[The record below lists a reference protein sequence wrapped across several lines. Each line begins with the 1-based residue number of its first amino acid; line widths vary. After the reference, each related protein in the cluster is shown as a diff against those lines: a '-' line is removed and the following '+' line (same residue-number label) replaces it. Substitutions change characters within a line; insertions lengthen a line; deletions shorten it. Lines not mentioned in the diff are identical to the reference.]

1 MSYDITFH
9 QENKVCKL
17 PFPPPHGGNYCP
29 NDDFCEAWLNITY
42 NYTDIFTKH
51 GLAIE
56 KPEKKERGIRIFE
69 GKTASECVKIL
80 TSVIPKLGND
90 TDPDYWKAT
99 EGNAKRSLVNLLMIA
114 VSVPSD
120 AICHVG

>member
-9 QENKVCKL
+9 QENKVCTL
-17 PFPPPHGGNYCP
+17 PFPPPHGGTYCS
-29 NDDFCEAWLNITY
+29 DDNFYEAWLNITY
-42 NYTDIFTKH
+42 NYSNIFAKH
-51 GLAIE
+51 GLSII
-56 KPEKKERGIRIFE
+56 KREKKERGIRILE

-80 TSVIPKLGND
+80 TSVIPKFGND

-99 EGNAKRSLVNLLMIA
+99 EGNAKQSLVHLLMIA

-120 AICHVG
+120 AICHVS

>member
-17 PFPPPHGGNYCP
+17 PFPPPHGGKYCP

-51 GLAIE
+51 GLSII
-56 KPEKKERGIRIFE
+56 KLEKKERSIRILE

-90 TDPDYWKAT
+90 TDPDYWKAS
-99 EGNAKRSLVNLLMIA
+99 EGNAKQSLVNLLIIA

-120 AICHVG
+120 AICNVG

>member
-1 MSYDITFH
+1 MSYNITFH

-17 PFPPPHGGNYCP
+17 PFPPPHGGTYCL

-42 NYTDIFTKH
+42 NYSGIFTKH
-51 GLAIE
+51 GLSII
-56 KPEKKERGIRIFE
+56 KLEKKERSIRILE

-99 EGNAKRSLVNLLMIA
+99 EGNAKRSLINLLMIT

>member
-1 MSYDITFH
+1 MSYNITFQH
-9 QENKVCKL
+9 NGKNCTL
-17 PFPPPHGGNYCP
+17 PFPPPHGGTYNL
-29 NDDFCEAWLNITY
+29 DDSIHEAWLNITY
-42 NYTDIFTKH
+42 NYTSIFTKH
-51 GLAIE
+51 GLTIE
-56 KPEKKERGIRIFE
+56 KPIKKERGIRILE

-120 AICHVG
+120 AICHVS

>member
-17 PFPPPHGGNYCP
+17 PFPPPHVGTYCLS
-29 NDDFCEAWLNITY
+29 DDFYEAWLNITY

-56 KPEKKERGIRIFE
+56 KSEKKERGIRILE

-80 TSVIPKLGND
+80 TSVIPKLGNN

-99 EGNAKRSLVNLLMIA
+99 EGNAKQSLINLLMIA

-120 AICHVG
+120 AICNVG

>member
-17 PFPPPHGGNYCP
+17 PFPPPQGGTYSL

-42 NYTDIFTKH
+42 NYTNIFTKH

-56 KPEKKERGIRIFE
+56 KPEKKNRSIRILE
-69 GKTASECVKIL
+69 GKTASECIKIL

-90 TDPDYWKAT
+90 MDPDYWKAT